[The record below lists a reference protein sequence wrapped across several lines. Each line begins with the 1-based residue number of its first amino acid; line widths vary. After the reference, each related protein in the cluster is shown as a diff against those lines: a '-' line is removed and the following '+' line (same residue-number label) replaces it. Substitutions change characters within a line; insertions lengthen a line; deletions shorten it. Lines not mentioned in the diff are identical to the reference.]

1 MTTFEIQDEEIT
13 SNEILE
19 KIRNNIQNREK
30 SGAYLDSIPNLVIE
44 NSEKSL
50 CSAANRVTNK
60 DLEYLN
66 SNYEIQNK
74 NYAISSHRPVI
85 GSFLVKARNLV
96 NGEVKRYVDPIFA
109 QQTELNA
116 CTSRS
121 STGFMAKNEELIRK
135 SEELCEKY
143 EEVAE
148 KYEDVAGK
156 YEEVAEKYEELWVK
170 YEELWVKYE
179 ELKGKNEELK
189 GKNEEFSL
197 KINELDVKVSK
208 IDKKMQNRASDLLT
222 SSTNPLISSP
232 WGEYYSEDISEEDL
246 LGNINH
252 HKHFISLIEEYA
264 QKASGN
270 NVPKL
275 IEIGIG
281 TATMSIYF
289 SRRQYEV
296 MGLDNDINVIFN
308 SLATNKRLGGH
319 ASFVMMD
326 VNSLNLFSKK
336 YFDVAFS
343 QGTLEHFD
351 NDGIIKILSK
361 QLEAAK
367 YVVFSVP
374 SIHYPKSEFGNE
386 RKMTTEEW
394 EVILKNGGFNI
405 EKLEYYREDTQIVC
419 IVTEEKE

>member
-1 MTTFEIQDEEIT
+1 MNTFEIQDEEIN

-19 KIRNNIQNREK
+19 KIRNNIQNRKK
-30 SGAYLDSIPNLVIE
+30 SGAYLDSITNLVIE
-44 NSEKSL
+44 NSEKSS
-50 CSAANRVTNK
+50 CPTANRLTNK
-60 DLEYLN
+60 DIEYLT

-74 NYAISSHRPVI
+74 NYAISSHRPII

-121 STGFMAKNEELIRK
+121 STGLMGKNEELIRK
-135 SEELCEKY
+135 NDEIVGKY
-143 EEVAE
+143 EE
-148 KYEDVAGK
+148 VAGK
-156 YEEVAEKYEELWVK
+156 YEEVAGKYGELMGK
-170 YEELWVKYE
+170 YVELA
-179 ELKGKNEELK
+179 GKNEELT
-189 GKNEEFSL
+189 GKNEELNL
-197 KINELDVKVSK
+197 KVSELEVKVSK
-208 IDKKMQNRASDLLT
+208 IDKKLQRETSDM
-222 SSTNPLISSP
+222 STFSINSLISSP

-275 IEIGIG
+275 IEVGVG

-289 SRRQYEV
+289 SRSKYEV
-296 MGLDNDINVIFN
+296 LGLDNDINVIFN

-319 ASFVMMD
+319 ANFVMMD
-326 VNSLNLFSKK
+326 ANSLNLVRKK

-351 NDGIIKILSK
+351 NDGIVKILSK

-374 SIHYPKSEFGNE
+374 SIHYPKREFGNE

-394 EVILKNGGFNI
+394 EVILKYGGFNI